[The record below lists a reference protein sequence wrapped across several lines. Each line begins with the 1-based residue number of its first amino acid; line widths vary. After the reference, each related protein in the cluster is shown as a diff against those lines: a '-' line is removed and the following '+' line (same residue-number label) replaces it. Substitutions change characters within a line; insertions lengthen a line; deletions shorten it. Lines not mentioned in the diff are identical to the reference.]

1 MTAYVLTDPRQAHT
15 VVNTLYQQAI
25 KPQVAAGT
33 AVHIHVEP
41 ADPVH
46 RHQLRKLF
54 HGPVLEAISLQTRI
68 YQPAEDRHVR
78 YTKAAWKEFFRD
90 MFCPDESTESLSD
103 EEFH

>member
-1 MTAYVLTDPRQAHT
+1 M
-15 VVNTLYQQAI
+15 
-25 KPQVAAGT
+25 
-33 AVHIHVEP
+33 
-41 ADPVH
+41 
-46 RHQLRKLF
+46 
-54 HGPVLEAISLQTRI
+54 LEAISLQTRI